1 MLCLWTILKELCR
14 THRSWYEELRQWL
27 FDLPFTLLVMHLQ
40 SGCLLVF
47 IAVSCVYVY
56 MYHKAIMIKFVL
68 ESVLRLTFIL
78 YLMCLS
84 GFSFFSFLSTLYTV
98 FQFQFCWAVS
108 TLSHSEA
115 FHGLGK
121 TVISII
127 AINLRRYVWQ
137 LIPATCI
144 VLVGVVWKGQC

>member
-14 THRSWYEELRQWL
+14 TQRSWYEELRQCL
-27 FDLPFTLLVMHLQ
+27 FDLSFTVFVMHLQ

-84 GFSFFSFLSTLYTV
+84 GFSFFSSCLHYTQCSSFNFVELSLLYHTV
-98 FQFQFCWAVS
+98 KLFTAWVR
-108 TLSHSEA
+108 LS
-115 FHGLGK
+115 
-121 TVISII
+121 
-127 AINLRRYVWQ
+127 
-137 LIPATCI
+137 
-144 VLVGVVWKGQC
+144 